1 MIYEYKKPEYDYSLT
16 HPQSGTRRNS
26 RSVPVGD
33 LAVGGNSPIRVQSM
47 TTTLTTDVKATAE
60 QSARMIEAG
69 CEIVR
74 VTTPNISDV
83 RAMPDIRKALKN
95 MGHDVPLVADVHF
108 NPGVAYEAAAVSD
121 KVRINPGNFADGKR
135 FLVQEYTESE
145 YSQRLKKVEDKL
157 VPLIKLLKKHKSSL
171 RLGVN
176 HGSLSDRVLNR
187 YGDTPE
193 GMVQACL
200 EYLTICENEDY
211 RDIIISLKASNPKV
225 MIQAY
230 RLLARRLDEGGRNYP
245 FHLGV
250 TEAGGGLEGRLKSA
264 VGIGALLDEGLGDT
278 IRVSLTEDP
287 AEEIPVA
294 FKLLGL
300 FKTEDRGLPASLSSA
315 LPPISVAWDPTKFSR
330 RSTHKILLG
339 SVSVGGDAPVRV
351 GSWSTQAGLWET
363 PEGDES
369 PELVFC
375 PPGSA
380 TEKGPWSLGLT
391 IEGGDFIWGD
401 PRVLPPKTEIPRIAL
416 ADAAKAAQLLDAAK
430 KDNKLVLALR
440 ASTGSLLTRSARWL
454 AAHLAQAGL
463 KNPIILFSPS
473 ADPLESGSF
482 LGGLLA
488 DGIGDA
494 IVIPGPAKESAAL
507 GRRLLQAAGAR
518 ISMAEYIACPGCGRT
533 LFDLE
538 STTNR
543 IRSKTKHLKG
553 IRIAVMGCIVNGPGE
568 MADAH
573 FGYVGGAPGKVNL
586 YVGKE
591 CIEKHVPED
600 LADERLI
607 ALIKSRGL
615 WKEA

>member
-1 MIYEYKKPEYDYSLT
+1 M
-16 HPQSGTRRNS
+16 
-26 RSVPVGD
+26 
-33 LAVGGNSPIRVQSM
+33 GGNSPIRVQSM

-230 RLLARRLDEGGRNYP
+230 RLLARRLDEDGRNYP

-250 TEAGGGLEGRLKSA
+250 TEAGGGLEGRLKSS

-278 IRVSLTEDP
+278 VRVSLTEDP

-294 FKLLGL
+294 FSLLGL
-300 FKTEDRGLPASLSSA
+300 FKTEDRRLPASLSSA
-315 LPPISVAWDPTKFSR
+315 LPPVSVGWDPTKFSR
-330 RSTHKILLG
+330 RSTHKISLG
-339 SVSVGGDAPVRV
+339 PVSVGGDAPVRV
-351 GSWSTQAGLWET
+351 GSWSSQPGLWET
-363 PEGDES
+363 PTGDES

-375 PPGSA
+375 PPDSEA
-380 TEKGPWSLGLT
+380 EKGPWSLGLT
-391 IEGGDFIWGD
+391 TEGGDFLWGD
-401 PRVLPPKTEIPRIAL
+401 PRVLPPKTDIPRIAL
-416 ADAAKAAQLLDAAK
+416 SDAAKAAQLLESAK
-430 KDNKLVLALR
+430 KDADLILALR
-440 ASTGSLLTRSARWL
+440 ASSGSVLTRSARWL

-463 KNPIILFSPS
+463 KNPIVLFSPS

-494 IVIPGPAKESAAL
+494 IVIPGPAKESAVL

-533 LFDLE
+533 LFELE

-568 MADAH
+568 MADAD

-591 CIEKHVPED
+591 CVEKHVPED

-607 ALIKSRGL
+607 ALIKTRGL